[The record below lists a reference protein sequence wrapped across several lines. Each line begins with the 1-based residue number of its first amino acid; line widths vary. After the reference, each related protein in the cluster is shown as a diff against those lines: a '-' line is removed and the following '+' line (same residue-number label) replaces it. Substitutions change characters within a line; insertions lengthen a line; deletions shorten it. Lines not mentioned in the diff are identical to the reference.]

1 MDNATRILFNR
12 WLDRVATL
20 NGVGSAREAFTITPT
35 VQQTL
40 EAKIQ
45 ESSEFL
51 SQINVYGVPELV
63 GQKLGM
69 GITQRIATRTDM
81 SLANARRNPRDPSG
95 LTGRGYQL
103 AFTEFDTSLPYAKL
117 DQWAKFP
124 NFQQM
129 LATMIA
135 QAIALDRI
143 TIGFNGIEAKKGA
156 DKSDPLLT
164 DVNKGWLQY
173 IREEAAER
181 VFDEGAKTAD
191 KIVIGA
197 DAATTDYRTIDALVY
212 DAVHSHMPT
221 WGRKRNDLVAIT
233 SGELLHDKY
242 MPLINKVEK
251 PTEQQARDI
260 IMSTKR
266 VGGRPG
272 ADVPFFPDGSILVTP
287 LKNLSIYYQD
297 GKRRRHIREE
307 PELNRAADYQSSN
320 EGYVVEDLDCVVL
333 IENIELAAGAE

>member
-1 MDNATRILFNR
+1 MDNATRILFTR
-12 WLDRVATL
+12 WMERVAAL
-20 NGVGSAREAFTITPT
+20 NGVASAREQFTITPS

-40 EAKIQ
+40 EAKVQ

-81 SLANARRNPRDPSG
+81 SQPNARRQPRNPTG
-95 LTGRGYQL
+95 LTGRGYKL
-103 AFTEFDTSLPYAKL
+103 AFTEFDTALPYALL
-117 DQWAKFP
+117 DQYAKFP
-124 NFQQM
+124 NFQSM
-129 LATMIA
+129 VATMIA
-135 QAIALDRI
+135 QAQALDRI
-143 TIGFNGIEAKKGA
+143 TIGWNGVVAAKSP
-156 DKSDPLLT
+156 DKTDQLLS
-164 DVNKGWLQY
+164 DVNVGWLQY
-173 IREEAAER
+173 IREEADER
-181 VFDEGAKTAD
+181 VFDAGTKKAG

-197 DAATTDYRTIDALVY
+197 DEATSDYRTIDALVY
-212 DAVHSHMPT
+212 DAIHSHMPT

-233 SGELLHDKY
+233 SSDLLHDKY
-242 MPLINKVEK
+242 MPLINRSEK
-251 PTEQQARDI
+251 PTEQVARDI

-266 VGGRPG
+266 VGGRQA

-307 PELNRAADYQSSN
+307 PEYSRAADYQSSN
-320 EGYVVEDLDCVVL
+320 EGYVVEDLDCAVL
-333 IENIELAAGAE
+333 IENIELAEGAE